1 MAAVQSKDGLK
12 VEVWQN
18 KAFNWL
24 CVGDETIQSVISRQ
38 YSYKLVSLLYQHM
51 AAAVLLTHQPRS
63 ILFLGLGGGDLSRFF
78 YHYWPQINQEGV
90 EINSEVI
97 EVAKT
102 YFSLP
107 PRLKVHHQN
116 AIEFVSLVPNIQKD
130 LIFVDLFSGSQMS
143 KHSIDL
149 TFLAQCY
156 QCLTPH
162 GVMVINISFPDEK
175 HYINGLFQ
183 IRQISKKT
191 LFLSVPDYNNLL
203 VFILGQHIPVCTS
216 ATLLNNATCLE
227 QQCHLDFAELA
238 DRLIKQNQN
247 FFKRSLS

>member
-1 MAAVQSKDGLK
+1 M
-12 VEVWQN
+12 E
-18 KAFNWL
+18 
-24 CVGDETIQSVISRQ
+24 
-38 YSYKLVSLLYQHM
+38 
-51 AAAVLLTHQPRS
+51 
-63 ILFLGLGGGDLSRFF
+63 LFW
-78 YHYWPQINQEGV
+78 HYYC
-90 EINSEVI
+90 EVI
-97 EVAKT
+97 KILDPAPLRV
-102 YFSLP
+102 
-107 PRLKVHHQN
+107 
-116 AIEFVSLVPNIQKD
+116 
-130 LIFVDLFSGSQMS
+130 
-143 KHSIDL
+143 
-149 TFLAQCY
+149 TFRTVGLQTP
-156 QCLTPH
+156 CLTPH